1 MKQSLK
7 LWGHLAAGFTMFVW
21 SVTFISTK
29 VLLLVFTPTEIVF
42 YRFLFAYIALFLL
55 SPKPMRPK
63 SMKEELLYAAAGLF
77 GVTFYFTFQNVGLVY
92 TLASNAS
99 LLVSV
104 APMFT
109 AILAHFIWKKQ
120 GLSRHFFIG
129 FMIAI
134 TGVALVAFN
143 GHFVLR
149 LNPLGDLLIV
159 LGALSWAVYS
169 NLLTQMDSQY
179 TLVQRTRKV
188 FFYGLVTMIPV
199 LFLLDFEFGVSR
211 LLQWENLANL
221 LFLGLIASALCFL
234 IWSYAVERL
243 GSVKTTTYIYLIP
256 SITIFFSY
264 LLLHEPITWATI
276 TGTLLILAGL
286 YFSDRTGSPTA

>member
-63 SMKEELLYAAAGLF
+63 LMKEELLYAAAGLF

>member
-42 YRFLFAYIALFLL
+42 YRFVFAYIALFLL

-63 SMKEELLYAAAGLF
+63 SVREELLYATAGLF

-129 FMIAI
+129 FVIAI

-199 LFLLDFEFGVSR
+199 LFLLDFEFGVTR
-211 LLQWENLANL
+211 LLQWQNLANL

-234 IWSYAVERL
+234 IWAYAVERL

-256 SITIFFSY
+256 SITIFFAY
-264 LLLHEPITWATI
+264 LFLHEPITWATI
-276 TGTLLILAGL
+276 SGTLLILAGL
-286 YFSDRTGSPTA
+286 YFSDRSGSPTP

>member
-1 MKQSLK
+1 MQQHLK

-29 VLLLVFTPTEIVF
+29 VLLLEFTPTEIAF
-42 YRFLFAYIALFLL
+42 YRFIFAYVALFLL
-55 SPKPMRPK
+55 SPKPIRPRTV
-63 SMKEELLYAAAGLF
+63 KEELLFAASGLF
-77 GVTFYFTFQNVGLVY
+77 GVTFYFTFQNIGLSY

-129 FMIAI
+129 FLIAI

-143 GHFVLR
+143 GRFILK
-149 LNPLGDLLIV
+149 LNPLGDLLMV
-159 LGALSWAVYS
+159 LAALSWAVYS
-169 NLLTQMDSQY
+169 NLLTVMDSKL

-188 FFYGLVTMIPV
+188 FFYGLLTMIPV
-199 LFLLDFEFGVSR
+199 LFFVGFEFRMER
-211 LLQWENLANL
+211 LQNWENLANL

-243 GSVKTTTYIYLIP
+243 GSVRTTTYIYLIP

-264 LLLHEPITWATI
+264 ILLHEPITWATI
-276 TGTLLILAGL
+276 VGTLLILAGL
-286 YFSDRTGSPTA
+286 YFSDHSA

>member
-1 MKQSLK
+1 MKQSLTI
-7 LWGHLAAGFTMFVW
+7 WGHLAASFTMFVW

-29 VLLLVFTPTEIVF
+29 VLLLVFSPTEIVF
-42 YRFLFAYIALFLL
+42 YRFVFAYIALFLL

-63 SMKEELLYAAAGLF
+63 SIKEELLYAVAGLF
-77 GVTFYFTFQNVGLVY
+77 GVTFYFTFQNIGLVY

-109 AILAHFIWKKQ
+109 AILSHYIWKKQ

-134 TGVALVAFN
+134 TGVALVSFN
-143 GHFVLR
+143 GHFVLQ

-188 FFYGLVTMIPV
+188 FFYGLLTMIPA
-199 LFLLDFEFGVSR
+199 LYFEGFEFR
-211 LLQWENLANL
+211 LERLQNWENLANL
-221 LFLGLIASALCFL
+221 LFLGLIASALCFI

-264 LLLHEPITWATI
+264 ILLHEPITWATI
-276 TGTLLILAGL
+276 VGTLLILAGL
-286 YFSDRTGSPTA
+286 YFSDHSV